1 MKGKVTWMATSYVER
16 LKRRTGKKF
25 RRSVGIR
32 RRTFRQLS
40 RQVRDAIEQE
50 RRDQPLKRRGKKSTT
65 LSIEDKLLLTLVYL
79 RQYHTFDELG
89 EQFGI
94 SESYAQK
101 IFHRALDILVK
112 LLRLPG
118 KKALLEEGIEAILID
133 VTEQPMER
141 PVTKQ
146 RQWFSGKKKRHTIKT
161 QLIVCLKT
169 LQILLVVCD
178 KGRTH
183 DFKMLKKGRLK
194 ILKELK
200 KYGDSGYQGIAKLY
214 ENSTTPH
221 KKPKGGE
228 LTPKQKKENRIL
240 ARVRIPIE
248 HVNRRCKIFRIVKE
262 TYRGKHKNSLKVW
275 TVIAGLVNLRYAQ

>member
-1 MKGKVTWMATSYVER
+1 MTTSYVER
-16 LKRRTGKKF
+16 VKRKTGKKF
-25 RRSVGIR
+25 RRYVGIR
-32 RRTFRQLS
+32 RRTFRQLY
-40 RQVRDAIEQE
+40 RQVRDVLEQE
-50 RRDQPLKRRGKKSTT
+50 RRDQPLKRRGKKSKA
-65 LSIEDKLLLTLVYL
+65 LSIEDTLLLTLLYL
-79 RQYHTFDELG
+79 RRYHTFDDLG
-89 EQFGI
+89 EPFGI

-101 IFHRALDILVK
+101 IFHRMLDILVN

-118 KKALLEEGIEAILID
+118 KKALLEEGIEAMLID

-141 PVTKQ
+141 PVKKQ
-146 RQWFSGKKKRHTIKT
+146 RQWFSGKKKRHTITT
-161 QLIVCLKT
+161 QLIVCVTT

-183 DFKMLKKGRLK
+183 DFKILKKGRLH
-194 ILKELK
+194 ILKEIK

-221 KKPKGGE
+221 KKPQGGE
-228 LTPKQKKENRIL
+228 LTPKQKKENRML

-262 TYRGKHKNSLKVW
+262 TYRGKHKNFSKVW